1 MLLFKFFLINK
12 TKNYIYNIS
21 PPFLPQFLTLII
33 THPSSSIASFS
44 FFTLSPGITI
54 FDSSSL

>member
-21 PPFLPQFLTLII
+21 PPFLPQFLTLI

-54 FDSSSL
+54 FDSSFL

>member
-1 MLLFKFFLINK
+1 MFLFKFFLINK
-12 TKNYIYNIS
+12 TKNYMYNIS
-21 PPFLPQFLTLII
+21 PPFLPQFLTLI
-33 THPSSSIASFS
+33 THPSSPASFS